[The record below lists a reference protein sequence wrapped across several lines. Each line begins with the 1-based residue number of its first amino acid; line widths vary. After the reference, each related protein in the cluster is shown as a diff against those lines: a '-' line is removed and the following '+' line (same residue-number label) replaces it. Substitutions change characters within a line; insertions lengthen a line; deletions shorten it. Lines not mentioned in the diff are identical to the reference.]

1 MASKDTVSKTIF
13 VALAVCIFC
22 SIFVSTASVKLKKL
36 QKENADLDIKKNLL
50 LSAGILKD
58 SSAKKAEILQA
69 FEKFEP
75 KIVDLETG
83 EYVTDVDVNT
93 FDQIKEAKESSTSI
107 TIESSK
113 DVAKIKRRAKRAKVY
128 LVKEG
133 GKTSMVVIPV
143 HGLGLWSTLYGFL
156 ALDADTTTVKG
167 FGFYQHGETPGL
179 GGEVDNANWKA
190 KWIGKKVYD
199 ESFRPVIKVAK
210 GSVNPNSPGAISSVD
225 GLAGATIT
233 SNGVTNLLSY
243 WLGENGFGPYLAKFR
258 TGGVNL

>member
-13 VALAVCIFC
+13 VALVVCIVC
-22 SIFVSTASVKLKKL
+22 SIFVSTASVKLKGL

-58 SSAKKAEILQA
+58 PKSSKEQILSA

-75 KIVDLETG
+75 KVVNLETG
-83 EYVTDVDVNT
+83 EYEADIDVST
-93 FDQIKEAKESSTSI
+93 FDQIKDAKDPAKSI
-107 TIESSK
+107 TIDRSN
-113 DVAKIKRRAKRAKVY
+113 DIAKIKRRSKLAKVY
-128 LVKEG
+128 LVKDG
-133 GKTSMVVIPV
+133 GQVSMVVIPV

-156 ALDADTTTVKG
+156 ALDKDTTTVKG

-199 ESFRPVIKVAK
+199 ENFGPVIKVVK
-210 GSVNPNSPGAISSVD
+210 GLVNPSSPAAVSQVD

-233 SNGVTNLLSY
+233 SNGVTNLLQF
-243 WLGENGFGPYLAKFR
+243 WLGENGFGPYLTKFR
-258 TGGVNL
+258 AGGGI